1 MRDVVIILELIYHI
15 PRLEVS
21 SAIRKSRSNFGN
33 VNTLEVM
40 SASFNVLNASVWSMY
55 FLNQL
60 SSPSAQRSSFAV
72 DRMGKILMLS
82 TRFEEGR
89 VAFRDTSCQRNT
101 DLLVAKVHFL
111 ALSFRPEDSNLPRTS
126 CMSCKCFSKLSDI
139 ITVSSI

>member
-72 DRMGKILMLS
+72 DIMGKILMLS

-89 VAFRDTSCQRNT
+89 
-101 DLLVAKVHFL
+101 
-111 ALSFRPEDSNLPRTS
+111 
-126 CMSCKCFSKLSDI
+126 
-139 ITVSSI
+139 